1 MEKAVR
7 ILSNTIQP
15 SYGTTTYSAPTTAR
29 ETKQTGTQG
38 SSFLDLAARASR
50 NATDVLEISSRPE
63 VTNETDTSSV
73 DAYMEHLKKKY
84 GRVTIESIGKDQAS
98 LEKAGKRMSGNDVV
112 IAPNILE
119 EMAGD
124 AKKALYYERK
134 IDYFFNTV
142 IPQGNAICAARGLV
156 FEPCGV
162 VVHEDGTVTYICGC
176 SDSPERVAEVNK
188 INAEKAKKKAE
199 QQKQYQEQAAA
210 AAAQRRAMWERTA
223 ETEALEKTFSN
234 IGDLLKTRMVSAPT
248 ITPEVSLPA
257 GTNMFFLDL

>member
-1 MEKAVR
+1 M
-7 ILSNTIQP
+7 SNIIQP
-15 SYGTTTYSAPTTAR
+15 SFGARIYTAPTKSR

-38 SSFLDLAARASR
+38 SSFLDLAARTSR
-50 NATDVLEISSRPE
+50 GTTDVLEISDKLEIS
-63 VTNETDTSSV
+63 ETAETSNV

-84 GRVTIESIGKDQAS
+84 GRVTIESVGKDQAS
-98 LEKAGKRMSGNDVV
+98 LEKAGKRMSGSDVV

-124 AKKALYYERK
+124 VKKALYYEQK

-142 IPQGNAICAARGLV
+142 IPQGNAICAAQGLV

-176 SDSPERVAEVNK
+176 SDSPERVAEVNR

-199 QQKQYQEQAAA
+199 QQRQYQEQAAA
-210 AAAQRRAMWERTA
+210 AAAERRAMWERTA
-223 ETEALEKTFSN
+223 QAEALEKSFSN
-234 IGDLLKTRMVSAPT
+234 IGDLLKTRMVSSTAV
-248 ITPEVSLPA
+248 TPEVSLPA
-257 GTNMFFLDL
+257 GANMFFLNM

>member
-1 MEKAVR
+1 MSS
-7 ILSNTIQP
+7 IIQP
-15 SYGTTTYSAPTTAR
+15 NYGARTYGVPTKAR

-38 SSFLDLAARASR
+38 SRFLDLAARASR
-50 NATDVLEISSRPE
+50 GTTDVLEISNSPE
-63 VTNETDTSSV
+63 ITNEAETSNV

-84 GRVTIESIGKDQAS
+84 GRVTIESVGKDQAS
-98 LEKAGKRMSGNDVV
+98 LEKAGRHMSGSDVV

-124 AKKALYYERK
+124 VKKALYYEQK

-176 SDSPERVAEVNK
+176 SDSPERVAEVNR

-199 QQKQYQEQAAA
+199 QQRQYQEQAAA
-210 AAAQRRAMWERTA
+210 AERRAMWERTA
-223 ETEALEKTFSN
+223 QAEALEKSFSN
-234 IGDLLKTRMVSAPT
+234 IGDLLKTRMVSVPNV
-248 ITPEVSLPA
+248 TPEVSLPA
-257 GTNMFFLDL
+257 GTNIFFLNM

>member
-1 MEKAVR
+1 MSS
-7 ILSNTIQP
+7 IIQP
-15 SYGTTTYSAPTTAR
+15 NYGTRTYSTPTKAR
-29 ETKQTGTQG
+29 ETKQTGTQS

-50 NATDVLEISSRPE
+50 GTTDVLEISGKPE
-63 VTNETDTSSV
+63 VSETTETSNV

-84 GRVTIESIGKDQAS
+84 GRVTIESVGKDQAS
-98 LEKAGKRMSGNDVV
+98 LEKAGKRMSGSDVV

-124 AKKALYYERK
+124 VKKALYYEQK

-142 IPQGNAICAARGLV
+142 IPQGNAICAAQGLV

-176 SDSPERVAEVNK
+176 SDSPERVAEVNR

-199 QQKQYQEQAAA
+199 QQRQYQEQAAA

-223 ETEALEKTFSN
+223 ETAALEKTFSN
-234 IGDLLKTRMVSAPT
+234 IGDLLKTRMVSSTAV
-248 ITPEVSLPA
+248 TPEVSLPA
-257 GTNMFFLDL
+257 GANMFFLNM